1 MYCVKLK
8 KISIMKVMQNKELS
22 RGQFLKQMGMS
33 SKALMAFYCMG
44 AISACTKEDGAAP
57 IIETPGGDPVDNS
70 GITGSASGTDI
81 KFTVDLTNG
90 NFSKLKTDGEFAY
103 AGDIII
109 ANIGNGAFLAL
120 AKNCTHEGTKVTFRK
135 KSNDFRCPNH
145 GSEFASDGSVT
156 QAPASSGLKS
166 YTVTLSADKNTLNV
180 S

>member
-1 MYCVKLK
+1 MQVR
-8 KISIMKVMQNKELS
+8 QNKELS

-44 AISACTKEDGAAP
+44 AISACTKEDGAVP
-57 IIETPGGDPVDNS
+57 IIGAPGVDPVDTTGIS
-70 GITGSASGTDI
+70 GSTSGTDI

-90 NFSKLKTDGEFAY
+90 DFSKLKTDGEFAY

-120 AKNCTHEGTKVTFRK
+120 AKSCTHQGTTVIFRK
-135 KSNDFRCPNH
+135 ESNDFMCPNH

-166 YTVTLSADKNTLNV
+166 YTVTLSADKNTLDV

>member
-1 MYCVKLK
+1 
-8 KISIMKVMQNKELS
+8 
-22 RGQFLKQMGMS
+22 
-33 SKALMAFYCMG
+33 MG
-44 AISACTKEDGAAP
+44 A
-57 IIETPGGDPVDNS
+57 PGVDPVDTT
-70 GITGSASGTDI
+70 GITGSTSGTDI

-90 NFSKLKTDGEFAY
+90 DFSKLKTDGEFAY

-120 AKNCTHEGTKVTFRK
+120 AKSCTHQGTTVIFRK
-135 KSNDFRCPNH
+135 ESNDFMCPNH

-166 YTVTLSADKNTLNV
+166 YTVTLSADKNTLDV